1 MPETA
6 KSTTPR
12 RQQQRARETRA
23 ALLQNAIDA
32 FSTRGFE
39 SISVRQLEETAGV
52 KRGLV
57 AYHFGDKEQ
66 LWRASV
72 EQLFTALME
81 EFMGRVSTL
90 VDVAPAEAA
99 RAMVR
104 AFVRYS
110 AAYPAVNR
118 LMMQECTS
126 DSWRV
131 DCIVDEHIRPML
143 ESLYEVLPEAS
154 ALLWGDRDP
163 HRYYLFIGAGAFV
176 FSAEQE
182 CRRLFATDPR
192 RDTFVE
198 RHADMVADLLI
209 GN

>member
-1 MPETA
+1 M
-6 KSTTPR
+6 
-12 RQQQRARETRA
+12 ARLGRTVVH
-23 ALLQNAIDA
+23 
-32 FSTRGFE
+32 G
-39 SISVRQLEETAGV
+39 AG
-52 KRGLV
+52 GGI
-57 AYHFGDKEQ
+57 H
-66 LWRASV
+66 
-72 EQLFTALME
+72 
-81 EFMGRVSTL
+81 GRVSTL

-131 DCIVDEHIRPML
+131 DCIVEEHIRPML

-163 HRYYLFIGAGAFV
+163 HRYYLFIGRELLSSAPNRSASDCLPPTPAGTHSW
-176 FSAEQE
+176 SATQTWWPT
-182 CRRLFATDPR
+182 C
-192 RDTFVE
+192 
-198 RHADMVADLLI
+198 
-209 GN
+209 